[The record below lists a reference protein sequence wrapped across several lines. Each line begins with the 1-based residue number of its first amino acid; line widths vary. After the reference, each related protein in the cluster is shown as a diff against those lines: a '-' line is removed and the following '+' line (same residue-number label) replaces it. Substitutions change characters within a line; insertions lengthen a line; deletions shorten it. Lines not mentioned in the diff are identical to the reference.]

1 MILPRVRDTCCLFTD
16 PDMLCQCLELQESA
30 YATDIPLLKLWK
42 LLKLLQSGEKCT
54 AVHGF
59 PSIFLA
65 IRKFGVRQAA
75 RTFAFV
81 FSGSSISTSSV
92 DIWSPRSIF
101 TLTLSRSI
109 WICLAMTARISSRNT
124 ATRSECSCDALSWA
138 SRTCNRSRACGA
150 EAGLLKKRNRLMPLS
165 FRKVYPEGRA
175 FRMEQSSALL
185 HRQGGGLRRGKP
197 MQA

>member
-1 MILPRVRDTCCLFTD
+1 MILPRLRDTCCFFTD

-92 DIWSPRSIF
+92 DI
-101 TLTLSRSI
+101 
-109 WICLAMTARISSRNT
+109 
-124 ATRSECSCDALSWA
+124 
-138 SRTCNRSRACGA
+138 
-150 EAGLLKKRNRLMPLS
+150 
-165 FRKVYPEGRA
+165 
-175 FRMEQSSALL
+175 
-185 HRQGGGLRRGKP
+185 
-197 MQA
+197 